1 MNCHQVNWKLFN
13 PLQSHVGANSSVS
26 TNWTID
32 FGKYCFFSKLIFR
45 GSTSPISWIVLV
57 RSYFGKI
64 CTATDPCNSG
74 DYEKPSPKL
83 PIRIIWYSKYIVDMV
98 IEHHSCEQEINFLT
112 NFREFRILDKQEKN
126 HYKYIFTQITL
137 KTNFNKRNCVLK
149 ICTKL

>member
-1 MNCHQVNWKLFN
+1 
-13 PLQSHVGANSSVS
+13 
-26 TNWTID
+26 
-32 FGKYCFFSKLIFR
+32 
-45 GSTSPISWIVLV
+45 
-57 RSYFGKI
+57 
-64 CTATDPCNSG
+64 
-74 DYEKPSPKL
+74 
-83 PIRIIWYSKYIVDMV
+83 MV